1 MFSLA
6 KENIRI
12 ALGSIR
18 SQLLRTILTVI
29 IITIGITALV
39 GILSA
44 INALE
49 NTISS
54 DFASM
59 GANTFNLQRYD
70 FTLQTRGSGEREIV
84 NPIISYRDAKEF
96 KEKYN
101 FPYTQ
106 TSISFT
112 GTSAAEVKYQT
123 EKTDPEV
130 SVLGVNE
137 YFLTNSGLEVE
148 TGRDFSYFDI
158 ENNVSVCVIGSDL
171 KDGIFKDG
179 KGGGG

>member
-12 ALGSIR
+12 AFSSIR

-49 NTISS
+49 NTITS

-70 FTLQTRGSGEREIV
+70 FTIQTRGSGEREVV

-96 KEKYN
+96 KDKYN

-112 GTSAAEVKYQT
+112 GTAAAEVGKVIFVF
-123 EKTDPEV
+123 KFFCV
-130 SVLGVNE
+130 SI
-137 YFLTNSGLEVE
+137 TN
-148 TGRDFSYFDI
+148 
-158 ENNVSVCVIGSDL
+158 N
-171 KDGIFKDG
+171 
-179 KGGGG
+179 